1 MTDKEIIIDG
11 VDVSKCEHINICD
24 NKIKC
29 VILQDDVC
37 ETNPYC
43 EGYNCYYKQLKRKE
57 QECEELRKQLERKEE
72 NYQKLLSKSNKY
84 IHNLVDENVQDI
96 SNLARQLDQ
105 LKTELEQEYEDL
117 RTHCKHID
125 ETNKILYNEKVQLL
139 DKNQELQD
147 KLLKLNDLAHEVL
160 LYELQTLDIDFD
172 EYETHVRDTEFSPIV
187 TRCTEMIDL
196 IGYKDKDEV

>member
-1 MTDKEIIIDG
+1 MDNNTNKLQVTFEGG
-11 VDVSKCEHINICD
+11 VVQEFDLPTINT
-24 NKIKC
+24 
-29 VILQDDVC
+29 L
-37 ETNPYC
+37 
-43 EGYNCYYKQLKRKE
+43 
-57 QECEELRKQLERKEE
+57 
-72 NYQKLLSKSNKY
+72 
-84 IHNLVDENVQDI
+84 DENQIKAKIQYLADEIYQIIQDKWDEKI
-96 SNLARQLDQ
+96 
-105 LKTELEQEYEDL
+105 EDL

-147 KLLKLNDLAHEVL
+147 KLLRLNDLAHEVL

>member
-1 MTDKEIIIDG
+1 MDNDTNKLQVTFEGGVMQEFDLPTINTLDENQIKAKVQYLADEIYQ
-11 VDVSKCEHINICD
+11 
-24 NKIKC
+24 
-29 VILQDDVC
+29 ILQDKWD
-37 ETNPYC
+37 
-43 EGYNCYYKQLKRKE
+43 KK
-57 QECEELRKQLERKEE
+57 
-72 NYQKLLSKSNKY
+72 
-84 IHNLVDENVQDI
+84 I
-96 SNLARQLDQ
+96 
-105 LKTELEQEYEDL
+105 EDL

-147 KLLKLNDLAHEVL
+147 KLLKLNDLTHEVL

-196 IGYKDKDEV
+196 IGYSNKCNKEA

>member
-1 MTDKEIIIDG
+1 MDNNTNKLQVIFEGGVVQEFDLPPINTLDENQIKAKAQYLADEIYQ
-11 VDVSKCEHINICD
+11 
-24 NKIKC
+24 
-29 VILQDDVC
+29 ILQD
-37 ETNPYC
+37 
-43 EGYNCYYKQLKRKE
+43 KW
-57 QECEELRKQLERKEE
+57 
-72 NYQKLLSKSNKY
+72 
-84 IHNLVDENVQDI
+84 DEKI
-96 SNLARQLDQ
+96 
-105 LKTELEQEYEDL
+105 EDL

-196 IGYKDKDEV
+196 IGYSNKCNKEA

>member
-1 MTDKEIIIDG
+1 MDNNTNKLQVTFEGGVVQEFDLPTINTLDENQIKAKAQYLADEIYQ
-11 VDVSKCEHINICD
+11 
-24 NKIKC
+24 
-29 VILQDDVC
+29 ILQD
-37 ETNPYC
+37 
-43 EGYNCYYKQLKRKE
+43 KW
-57 QECEELRKQLERKEE
+57 
-72 NYQKLLSKSNKY
+72 
-84 IHNLVDENVQDI
+84 DEKI
-96 SNLARQLDQ
+96 
-105 LKTELEQEYEDL
+105 EDL

>member
-1 MTDKEIIIDG
+1 MDNNTDKLQVTFEGGVVQEFDLPPIITLDENQIKAKAQYLADEIYQ
-11 VDVSKCEHINICD
+11 
-24 NKIKC
+24 
-29 VILQDDVC
+29 ILQD
-37 ETNPYC
+37 
-43 EGYNCYYKQLKRKE
+43 KW
-57 QECEELRKQLERKEE
+57 
-72 NYQKLLSKSNKY
+72 
-84 IHNLVDENVQDI
+84 DEKI
-96 SNLARQLDQ
+96 
-105 LKTELEQEYEDL
+105 EDL

-196 IGYKDKDEV
+196 IGYSDKCNKEV

>member
-1 MTDKEIIIDG
+1 MDNNTNKLQVTFEGGVVQEFDLPTINTLDENQIKAKAQYLADEIYQ
-11 VDVSKCEHINICD
+11 
-24 NKIKC
+24 
-29 VILQDDVC
+29 ILQD
-37 ETNPYC
+37 
-43 EGYNCYYKQLKRKE
+43 KW
-57 QECEELRKQLERKEE
+57 
-72 NYQKLLSKSNKY
+72 
-84 IHNLVDENVQDI
+84 DEKI
-96 SNLARQLDQ
+96 
-105 LKTELEQEYEDL
+105 EDL

-196 IGYKDKDEV
+196 IGYSDKCNKEV

>member
-1 MTDKEIIIDG
+1 MDNNTDKLTTKLNDLVLRTPILNTLD
-11 VDVSKCEHINICD
+11 VDQIRSKT
-24 NKIKC
+24 KS
-29 VILQDDVC
+29 ILD
-37 ETNPYC
+37 
-43 EGYNCYYKQLKRKE
+43 
-57 QECEELRKQLERKEE
+57 
-72 NYQKLLSKSNKY
+72 
-84 IHNLVDENVQDI
+84 DI
-96 SNLARQLDQ
+96 SATSQ
-105 LKTELEQEYEDL
+105 TELDEKFEDL

-196 IGYKDKDEV
+196 IGYSNKCNKEV

>member
-1 MTDKEIIIDG
+1 MDNNTDKLQVTFEGEVVQEFDLPPINTLDENQIKAKAQYLADEIYQ
-11 VDVSKCEHINICD
+11 
-24 NKIKC
+24 
-29 VILQDDVC
+29 ILQDRWDKKIEV
-37 ETNPYC
+37 
-43 EGYNCYYKQLKRKE
+43 
-57 QECEELRKQLERKEE
+57 
-72 NYQKLLSKSNKY
+72 
-84 IHNLVDENVQDI
+84 
-96 SNLARQLDQ
+96 
-105 LKTELEQEYEDL
+105 L

-196 IGYKDKDEV
+196 IRYSDKDEV

>member
-1 MTDKEIIIDG
+1 MDNNTDKLQVTFEDG
-11 VDVSKCEHINICD
+11 VVQEFDLPPIITLGENQ
-24 NKIKC
+24 IKAKAQYLADEIYQ
-29 VILQDDVC
+29 ILQDKWD
-37 ETNPYC
+37 
-43 EGYNCYYKQLKRKE
+43 
-57 QECEELRKQLERKEE
+57 ER
-72 NYQKLLSKSNKY
+72 
-84 IHNLVDENVQDI
+84 I
-96 SNLARQLDQ
+96 
-105 LKTELEQEYEDL
+105 EDL

-172 EYETHVRDTEFSPIV
+172 EYETHIRDTEFSPIV

>member
-1 MTDKEIIIDG
+1 MNNNTNKLQVTFEGGVVQEFDLPTTNTLDENQIKAKAQYLADEIYQ
-11 VDVSKCEHINICD
+11 
-24 NKIKC
+24 
-29 VILQDDVC
+29 ILQD
-37 ETNPYC
+37 
-43 EGYNCYYKQLKRKE
+43 KW
-57 QECEELRKQLERKEE
+57 
-72 NYQKLLSKSNKY
+72 
-84 IHNLVDENVQDI
+84 DE
-96 SNLARQLDQ
+96 
-105 LKTELEQEYEDL
+105 KFEDL

-139 DKNQELQD
+139 DKNQELQN

>member
-1 MTDKEIIIDG
+1 MDNNTNKLQVTFEGGVMQEFDLPTINTLDENQIKAKAQYLADEIYQ
-11 VDVSKCEHINICD
+11 
-24 NKIKC
+24 
-29 VILQDDVC
+29 ILQD
-37 ETNPYC
+37 
-43 EGYNCYYKQLKRKE
+43 KW
-57 QECEELRKQLERKEE
+57 
-72 NYQKLLSKSNKY
+72 
-84 IHNLVDENVQDI
+84 DEKI
-96 SNLARQLDQ
+96 
-105 LKTELEQEYEDL
+105 EDL

-147 KLLKLNDLAHEVL
+147 KLLKLNDLTHEVL

-196 IGYKDKDEV
+196 IGYSNKCNKEA

>member
-1 MTDKEIIIDG
+1 MDNDTNKLTTGLDDLVLRTLILNTLD
-11 VDVSKCEHINICD
+11 VDQIRSKTQS
-24 NKIKC
+24 
-29 VILQDDVC
+29 ILD
-37 ETNPYC
+37 
-43 EGYNCYYKQLKRKE
+43 
-57 QECEELRKQLERKEE
+57 
-72 NYQKLLSKSNKY
+72 
-84 IHNLVDENVQDI
+84 DI
-96 SNLARQLDQ
+96 SATSQ
-105 LKTELEQEYEDL
+105 TELDEKFEDL

-196 IGYKDKDEV
+196 IGYSDKCNKEV

>member
-1 MTDKEIIIDG
+1 MDNNTNKLQVTFEDG
-11 VDVSKCEHINICD
+11 VVQEFDLPPISTLNENQ
-24 NKIKC
+24 IKAKAQYLADGIYQ
-29 VILQDDVC
+29 ILQD
-37 ETNPYC
+37 
-43 EGYNCYYKQLKRKE
+43 KW
-57 QECEELRKQLERKEE
+57 
-72 NYQKLLSKSNKY
+72 
-84 IHNLVDENVQDI
+84 DEKI
-96 SNLARQLDQ
+96 
-105 LKTELEQEYEDL
+105 EDL

-147 KLLKLNDLAHEVL
+147 KLLKLNNLAHEVL

-196 IGYKDKDEV
+196 IGYSDKCNKEV

>member
-1 MTDKEIIIDG
+1 MDNNTNKLQVTFEGGVVQEFDLPPINTLDENQIKAKAQYLADEIYQ
-11 VDVSKCEHINICD
+11 
-24 NKIKC
+24 
-29 VILQDDVC
+29 ILQD
-37 ETNPYC
+37 
-43 EGYNCYYKQLKRKE
+43 KW
-57 QECEELRKQLERKEE
+57 
-72 NYQKLLSKSNKY
+72 
-84 IHNLVDENVQDI
+84 DEKI
-96 SNLARQLDQ
+96 
-105 LKTELEQEYEDL
+105 EDL

>member
-11 VDVSKCEHINICD
+11 VDVSECEFLWKEKLPKKICNNGNLD
-24 NKIKC
+24 CDCKKN
-29 VILQDDVC
+29 QD
-37 ETNPYC
+37 
-43 EGYNCYYKQLKRKE
+43 CYYKQLKRKE
-57 QECEELRKQLERKEE
+57 QECE
-72 NYQKLLSKSNKY
+72 
-84 IHNLVDENVQDI
+84 
-96 SNLARQLDQ
+96 
-105 LKTELEQEYEDL
+105 DL
-117 RTHCKHID
+117 RTHCKYID

-196 IGYKDKDEV
+196 IGYSDKCNKEV

>member
-1 MTDKEIIIDG
+1 MDNDANKLTTGFDDLVLRTPILNTLD
-11 VDVSKCEHINICD
+11 VDQIRSKTQS
-24 NKIKC
+24 
-29 VILQDDVC
+29 ILD
-37 ETNPYC
+37 
-43 EGYNCYYKQLKRKE
+43 
-57 QECEELRKQLERKEE
+57 
-72 NYQKLLSKSNKY
+72 
-84 IHNLVDENVQDI
+84 DI
-96 SNLARQLDQ
+96 SATSQ
-105 LKTELEQEYEDL
+105 TELDKKFEDL

-196 IGYKDKDEV
+196 IGYSDKCNKEV

>member
-1 MTDKEIIIDG
+1 MDNDTNKLQVIFEDRVVQEFDLPPIITLDENQIKAKAQYLADEIYQ
-11 VDVSKCEHINICD
+11 
-24 NKIKC
+24 
-29 VILQDDVC
+29 ILQD
-37 ETNPYC
+37 
-43 EGYNCYYKQLKRKE
+43 KW
-57 QECEELRKQLERKEE
+57 
-72 NYQKLLSKSNKY
+72 
-84 IHNLVDENVQDI
+84 DEKI
-96 SNLARQLDQ
+96 
-105 LKTELEQEYEDL
+105 EDL

-172 EYETHVRDTEFSPIV
+172 EYETHVRDIEFSPIV

-196 IGYKDKDEV
+196 IGYSDKCNKEV